1 MNLPKVKRG
10 RHLIDLT
17 GQTFGELTVEYR
29 ASKVGTAVYWLCSCT
44 CGNELTVLSGNLR
57 AGVTKS
63 CGCWANPEHR
73 GTGVKHG
80 LFGTPRYALWNGA
93 SKRSRR
99 KGIPFTITI
108 HDVPEIPGVCPVL
121 GIPMA
126 RSYGAGGVTFNSP
139 TLDRTIPDLGY
150 VPGNIDIISQRA
162 NVIKNDATPEEV
174 QMVADYMREKMRPI
188 LVA

>member
-1 MNLPKVKRG
+1 
-10 RHLIDLT
+10 
-17 GQTFGELTVEYR
+17 
-29 ASKVGTAVYWLCSCT
+29 
-44 CGNELTVLSGNLR
+44 
-57 AGVTKS
+57 
-63 CGCWANPEHR
+63 
-73 GTGVKHG
+73 
-80 LFGTPRYALWNGA
+80 
-93 SKRSRR
+93 
-99 KGIPFTITI
+99 
-108 HDVPEIPGVCPVL
+108 
-121 GIPMA
+121 MA